1 MSDNLSIGKKILA
14 AQPFSILM
22 KSELISIEPGKVELK
37 TPITDE
43 VKQQYGF
50 VHGGVLGYAADNALT
65 FAGASALGVPCVSSE
80 YKINF
85 VRPALGDYLLAR
97 AESIYT
103 GRTQSVCRCDIYVVI
118 DGIEK
123 LCATAQ
129 GTIVK
134 LAEEKNKPLTHV

>member
-1 MSDNLSIGKKILA
+1 MDDYLNHGKTILA
-14 AQPFSILM
+14 AQPFSVLM
-22 KSELISIEPGKVELK
+22 KTELISLKPGKVELK
-37 TPITDE
+37 TPITPE

-65 FAGASALGVPCVSSE
+65 FAGATALGVPCVSSE

-97 AESIYT
+97 AEAVYT
-103 GRTQSVCRCDIYVVI
+103 GRTQSVCRCDIYVVK
-118 DGIEK
+118 DGNEK

-134 LAEEKNKPLTHV
+134 LAEEKK